1 MLCQHAA
8 PPSRPPADDSQ
19 EDIPYCKS
27 KMHVWQTFLSLAH
40 VWQTS
45 VFLKRMPLPGHQRNT
60 VNGRVQIFQPG
71 TRAGIFVSIPR
82 RVFRARRNQV
92 LHART
97 LHSWPYGSFVC
108 VSPQQHACARSSSCQ
123 HPATRVLSPVV
134 RARPHRSASS
144 RTMRTYGLSP
154 KHVSHRIG
162 KSCGRIA
169 VSPTTRARSLIA
181 RLRAHARARASARLR
196 ARSRTVVSHPCRLMS
211 VFGGILPNQNRT
223 RARALSRADSAHARA
238 RKGGES
244 GREGFPIGKKR
255 RRRSGNRAAI
265 SRRAGHSRKDLK

>member
-1 MLCQHAA
+1 
-8 PPSRPPADDSQ
+8 
-19 EDIPYCKS
+19 
-27 KMHVWQTFLSLAH
+27 MHVWQTFLSLAH

-108 VSPQQHACARSSSCQ
+108 VSPQQ
-123 HPATRVLSPVV
+123 RVRTFKLV
-134 RARPHRSASS
+134 SASS
-144 RTMRTYGLSP
+144 HARPLARRSRASSSFRQLTYHA
-154 KHVSHRIG
+154 HVRVVAQARLAQDRKVLRSHCRFPHHARALVNCP
-162 KSCGRIA
+162 SA
-169 VSPTTRARSLIA
+169 RARTRESKRAIESAFTYRRLPSLPVDV
-181 RLRAHARARASARLR
+181 RLRRHSSKSKTHARARSFTRR
-196 ARSRTVVSHPCRLMS
+196 QRS
-211 VFGGILPNQNRT
+211 
-223 RARALSRADSAHARA
+223 RA

-244 GREGFPIGKKR
+244 GREGFPLGKKR